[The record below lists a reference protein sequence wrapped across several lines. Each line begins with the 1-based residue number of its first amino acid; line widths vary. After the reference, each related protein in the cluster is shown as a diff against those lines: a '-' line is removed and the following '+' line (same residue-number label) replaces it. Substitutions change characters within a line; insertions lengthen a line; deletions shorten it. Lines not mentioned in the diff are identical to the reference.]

1 MAVASS
7 IIFVKRRIVADAIA
21 KCMRADGHMVAVL
34 HAALDTAADRD
45 VVIDQFRSGQC
56 KV

>member
-21 KCMRADGHMVAVL
+21 KRMRADGHMVAVL